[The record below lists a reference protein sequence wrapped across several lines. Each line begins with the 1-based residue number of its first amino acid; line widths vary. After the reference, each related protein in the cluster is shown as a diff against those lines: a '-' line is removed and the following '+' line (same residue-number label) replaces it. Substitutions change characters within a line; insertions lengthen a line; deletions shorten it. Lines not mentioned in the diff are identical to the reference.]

1 MIETF
6 LNNEWLLLLFVLLI
20 LYLGWKIRSIWK
32 NFLFYLIKRK
42 GRKGEGIAVI
52 LLNKEGYQI
61 IDEQIT
67 FPGFLFENNKKVQYL
82 VKPDFIVEKNGEKFI
97 AEVKTG
103 TSALIQN
110 RNTRRQILEYSHL
123 NQNKTVLLV
132 DIENR
137 KIKKIDFN
145 F

>member
-1 MIETF
+1 MTEMF
-6 LNNEWLLLLFVLLI
+6 LNNKWLLLVFVLLI
-20 LYLGWKIRSIWK
+20 LYLGWRIRRAWK

-42 GRKGEGIAVI
+42 GRKGEGIAVK
-52 LLNKEGYQI
+52 LLNKEGYEI
-61 IDEQIT
+61 IDKQNT
-67 FPGFLFENNKKVQYL
+67 FPGFLFENNKKIEYS
-82 VKPDFIVEKNGEKFI
+82 VKPDFLVEKNGEKFI

-103 TSALIQN
+103 AVALIQN
-110 RNTRRQILEYSHL
+110 RNTRRQVLEYSHF

>member
-1 MIETF
+1 MLI
-6 LNNEWLLLLFVLLI
+6 NNEWLLLVFVLLI
-20 LYLGWKIRSIWK
+20 LYLGWRIRRAWN

-42 GRKGEGIAVI
+42 GRKGEGIAVKI
-52 LLNKEGYQI
+52 LHKEGYEI
-61 IDEQIT
+61 IDEQVT
-67 FPGFLFENNKKVQYL
+67 FSGFLFENNKKIEYL
-82 VKPDFIVEKNGEKFI
+82 VKPDFIVKKNGEKFI

-103 TSALIQN
+103 ASILIQN

-137 KIKKIDFN
+137 KIKKIDFYY
-145 F
+145 